1 MDKPGEY
8 RLAIK
13 YGDKHIPN
21 SPFRIWVMP
30 EQDLAKKIVL
40 ESLQT
45 KTATQNK
52 TLTMKVHLNGVSL
65 KRKTTSVKEETTTTE
80 QVTTTTTKTTKSSQ
94 DNELIAKLVSPSG
107 KEEDIFLT
115 EIDENECIL
124 SFKCREQGPHVVN
137 VRLNNV
143 HVTNSPMNF
152 FVRKREEKKTTKK
165 EETTT
170 TTKTTTS
177 KNETDTSKTNVQQ
190 TNVSTKDTSKTTTD
204 TSKTTT
210 DTSKTTTDTSKITS
224 DTSKTTV
231 TEKTEETTTITCTKT
246 QVKIVGINKEIKSS
260 VENTFIVNTQSA
272 PAG

>member
-40 ESLQT
+40 EGLQT

-170 TTKTTTS
+170 TKTTTS
-177 KNETDTSKTNVQQ
+177 KNEADTSKTNVQQ
-190 TNVSTKDTSKTTTD
+190 TNVSNTTKDTTKTTSDTSKTTTD
-204 TSKTTT
+204 TSKTAT
-210 DTSKTTTDTSKITS
+210 DTSKT
-224 DTSKTTV
+224 TTV

-246 QVKIVGINKEIKSS
+246 QVKIVGIAKEIKSS
-260 VENTFIVNTQSA
+260 VENTFIVNTQNA

>member
-1 MDKPGEY
+1 
-8 RLAIK
+8 
-13 YGDKHIPN
+13 
-21 SPFRIWVMP
+21 MP

-40 ESLQT
+40 EGLQS

-94 DNELIAKLVSPSG
+94 DNELIAKLTSPSG

-170 TTKTTTS
+170 KTVNKT
-177 KNETDTSKTNVQQ
+177 ETNTNVQQ
-190 TNVSTKDTSKTTTD
+190 TNVAKTSTDSSKTTTD

-210 DTSKTTTDTSKITS
+210 DTSKTSTDTSKTS
-224 DTSKTTV
+224 TDSSKTTDTSKTTV

-246 QVKIVGINKEIKSS
+246 QVKIVGIAKEIKSS
-260 VENTFIVNTQSA
+260 QENTFIVNTQNA
-272 PAG
+272 PAGQ